1 MHRLRGRHRRSSDA
15 LLPALLRRALLR
27 RRVLGTLQG
36 RPQGPPSVAGSRQR
50 PRGIHGYAPRGQTA
64 ATRRE
69 IALTRPERPILPP
82 FRGSVRSSKKEWVS
96 KPFLADKFST
106 KSTGGY
112 TQNGTFSEFC
122 ILSRHL
128 DRFCSSKRPRGPRGP
143 PELPNDKKTAAPRLL
158 DRLLFRY
165 PPPQIRLKWDVL
177 SVTFNG
183 KFQR

>member
-1 MHRLRGRHRRSSDA
+1 MTQKRSCSSAPFASPIVESSSTSTDRNPSCFLLSRPHRIYGAVGSHGSGRGADDGG
-15 LLPALLRRALLR
+15 R
-27 RRVLGTLQG
+27 RRE
-36 RPQGPPSVAGSRQR
+36 
-50 PRGIHGYAPRGQTA
+50 HGAN
-64 ATRRE
+64 
-69 IALTRPERPILPP
+69 
-82 FRGSVRSSKKEWVS
+82 
-96 KPFLADKFST
+96 
-106 KSTGGY
+106 TGGY

>member
-1 MHRLRGRHRRSSDA
+1 MTVLTPPPRGGVNAYFLTGSFSKKTWLFEAVVFFGQSEDGTE
-15 LLPALLRRALLR
+15 PGCEVS
-27 RRVLGTLQG
+27 RRVKPAVL
-36 RPQGPPSVAGSRQR
+36 RYGSFSPLRCIVCPAR
-50 PRGIHGYAPRGQTA
+50 TCCNRYRW
-64 ATRRE
+64 
-69 IALTRPERPILPP
+69 IL
-82 FRGSVRSSKKEWVS
+82 
-96 KPFLADKFST
+96 
-106 KSTGGY
+106 Y

-122 ILSRHL
+122 TCSGILSRHL

>member
-1 MHRLRGRHRRSSDA
+1 MQRAFSASVRFTRSANPFCSGVFA
-15 LLPALLRRALLR
+15 EVFVCSILFAAYSSKSES
-27 RRVLGTLQG
+27 TLASS
-36 RPQGPPSVAGSRQR
+36 PEVYSPPPSVRNDLTSNRW
-50 PRGIHGYAPRGQTA
+50 
-64 ATRRE
+64 RRVHDRNS
-69 IALTRPERPILPP
+69 LNLS
-82 FRGSVRSSKKEWVS
+82 FVC
-96 KPFLADKFST
+96 DDST
-106 KSTGGY
+106 CTGGY